1 MILNHIGLK
10 TKAVTTAWNPGE
22 PARAPECL
30 QHLTTLVAQRQA
42 IRCELDGDECAKGAG
57 KTLRADTH
65 GK

>member
-10 TKAVTTAWNPGE
+10 MKAVSTAWNPRE

-30 QHLTTLVAQRQA
+30 QHLTMLVAQRQG

-57 KTLRADTH
+57 KNPRADTR